1 MSEKQFPLG
10 ICDLCHGEIPRDE
23 WFTSKGRPRL
33 HCSLDCRNTANS
45 RVGAP
50 IRSEK
55 ARWRVRVG
63 LWINPRK
70 MLSRERIHEVQ
81 SRASR
86 TARLRE
92 VKEQRWRNPALDPA
106 AREKL
111 SRPRRHADNPLLH
124 RAFELMRQGIKA
136 RDLPPDVRAAHNAYQ
151 RQRAAARGD
160 ELRAK
165 RRAWYKRHQAK
176 LTPEERE
183 AQRAKWRAANRRKAA
198 RGYRRPEKK
207 GK

>member
-1 MSEKQFPLG
+1 MSEKQSPLG
-10 ICDLCHGEIPRDE
+10 ICDLCHGAIPRDE
-23 WFTSKGRPRL
+23 WYTSKGKPRQY
-33 HCSLDCRNTANS
+33 CSLDCRNTANS

-55 ARWRVRVG
+55 AQRRVRLG
-63 LWINPRK
+63 LWQNPRK
-70 MLSRERIHEVQ
+70 ALSPERIHELQ
-81 SRASR
+81 MAASR
-86 TARLRE
+86 KARLRE
-92 VKEQRWRNPALDPA
+92 VEAGRWRNPALDAA

-151 RQRAAARGD
+151 RERAAERGD

-165 RRAWYKRHQAK
+165 QREWYKRRQAR

-198 RGYRRPEKK
+198 PL
-207 GK
+207 